1 MKTNLQKILS
11 VSGQSGLFHY
21 ISQASGGVIVES
33 LSTKKR
39 GIFGMNTRLTS
50 LSDISIYTTEEEVPL
65 HKILFKMH
73 EILLDNAAPDSKSNP
88 EILKKFFAEVLPDYD
103 RERFYLSHMKKVVD
117 WYNMLKTYASLD
129 FELPEES
136 ENPENQKEEEPKEQ

>member
-11 VSGQSGLFHY
+11 VSGQSGLFLY

-33 LSTKKR
+33 LVTKKR

-65 HKILFKMH
+65 HKILLKMH
-73 EILLDNAAPDSKSNP
+73 ENLLENAAPDSKSNP

-103 RERFYLSHMKKVVD
+103 RDKFYLSHMKKVVD
-117 WYNMLKTYASLD
+117 WYNLLKEYASLD
-129 FELPEES
+129 FELPEDNEKES
-136 ENPENQKEEEPKEQ
+136 